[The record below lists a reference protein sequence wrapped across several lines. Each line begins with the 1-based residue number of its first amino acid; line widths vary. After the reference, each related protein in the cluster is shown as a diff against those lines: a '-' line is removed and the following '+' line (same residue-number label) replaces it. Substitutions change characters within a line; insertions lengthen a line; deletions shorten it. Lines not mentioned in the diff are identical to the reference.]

1 MLRLFYSGGMRRIS
15 TRNTHGTRRAAA
27 FTVLA
32 IAIALLAGCTSTAD
46 PKYSSDVATDAPFDD
61 LLRPDV
67 TVTGFGD
74 TPLIDKTVGV
84 MPGMPITVKAT
95 NGRLTSV
102 ELTGDGDAVKG
113 TMSEDGTS
121 WVSNGTL
128 DFGQDYTIVAD
139 ASGVEGVSGKKINF
153 TTGEPTQLT
162 DAYLLPDNGETVGIG
177 QPVAIQFDEPITDR
191 KAAQNAITVQTDPG
205 VEGAFYWIS
214 DTEVRWRPENFWK
227 PGTKVHVAVNTKGI
241 DLGDGMYG
249 DNNVSSDFTIGR
261 SFVATADDATKT
273 ISIAV
278 DGKVVKTMP
287 TSMGKDSTPTNNGT
301 YIVAERV
308 DSVIMD
314 SSTYGVPVNSSE
326 GYKEVVYD
334 ATRISY
340 SGIYVHAAPWS
351 LGDQGVDDVS
361 NGCLNVSPENAAW
374 FKENALRGDVVIA
387 KNTVGPPLPG
397 DDGLGDWNVPWN
409 VWKQGD
415 A

>member
-1 MLRLFYSGGMRRIS
+1 MRRIS
-15 TRNTHGTRRAAA
+15 TLNSRGTRRAAA
-27 FTVLA
+27 FIILA
-32 IAIALLAGCTSTAD
+32 IAGTLIAGCSSTST
-46 PKYSSDVATDAPFDD
+46 PEYSDDVTSTKSFDD

-67 TVTGFGD
+67 TVTGSGNA
-74 TPLIDKTVGV
+74 PLIDKTVGV
-84 MPGMPITVKAT
+84 MPGMPITVKAA

-102 ELTGDGDAVKG
+102 ELTGDGDSIPGKI
-113 TMSEDGTS
+113 SKDGST

-128 DFGQDYTIVAD
+128 GFGETYTIAAD
-139 ASGVEGVSGKKINF
+139 ASGMEGVSGKKVSF
-153 TTGEPTQLT
+153 TTSEPSQLT
-162 DAYLLPDNGETVGIG
+162 DAYLLPNDGETVGIG
-177 QPVAIQFDEPITDR
+177 QPVAIQFDEPITDK
-191 KAAQNAITVQTDPG
+191 KAAQNAITVRTDPN

-214 DTEVRWRPENFWK
+214 DTEVRWRPEKFWK

-273 ISIAV
+273 ISIRV

-308 DSVIMD
+308 DSVVMD
-314 SSTYGVPVNSSE
+314 SSTYGVPVSSSE

-334 ATRISY
+334 ATRMSY
-340 SGIYVHAAPWS
+340 SGIYLHAAPWS

-361 NGCLNVSPENAAW
+361 NGCLNVSPEDAAW
-374 FKENALRGDVVIA
+374 FKDNALRGDIVIA

-397 DDGLGDWNVPWN
+397 NDGLGDWNVPWN